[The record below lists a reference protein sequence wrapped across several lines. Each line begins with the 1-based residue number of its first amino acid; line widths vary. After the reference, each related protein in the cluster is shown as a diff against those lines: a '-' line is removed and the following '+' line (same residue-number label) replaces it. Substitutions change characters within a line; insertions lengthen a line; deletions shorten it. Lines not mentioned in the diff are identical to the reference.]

1 MSNIKVKAQYLKD
14 FSFELPNAPAIF
26 KKNITKSEIKLAV
39 DINANK
45 VSDSNEYE
53 VVLSIKSYAEIDETK
68 EKSFIC
74 ECSYAGVF
82 ELIDIE
88 EKLLEQTLLIYCPNI
103 IFPYVRRIMTH
114 ATLDG
119 GFPPLMIE
127 PIDFY
132 TLYEN
137 RQKQDTKQVP
147 AGEESKGVASKTKAE

>member
-14 FSFELPNAPAIF
+14 FSFEVPNAPAVF
-26 KKNITKSEIKLAV
+26 KQNIAQSEIKLSV

-45 VSDSNEYE
+45 FGETNEYE
-53 VVLSIKSYAEIDETK
+53 VVLSIKAYAELKENK
-68 EKSFIC
+68 EKAFIC
-74 ECSYAGVF
+74 ECSYAGIF
-82 ELIDIE
+82 ELVDIE
-88 EKLLEQTLLIYCPNI
+88 EDLLEQTLLIYCPNI

-114 ATLDG
+114 STLDG

-137 RQKQDTKQVP
+137 RQKSQGGEKQTQAP
-147 AGEESKGVASKTKAE
+147 AAE

>member
-14 FSFELPNAPAIF
+14 FSFEVPDAPAIF
-26 KKNITKSEIKLAV
+26 TKNISQSEIKLAV

-45 VSDSNEYE
+45 ISDNNEYE
-53 VVLSIKSYAEIDETK
+53 VVLSINAYAELKETK
-68 EKSFIC
+68 EKAFIS
-74 ECSYAGVF
+74 EASYAGIF
-82 ELIDIE
+82 ELVEIE
-88 EKLLEQTLLIYCPNI
+88 EKLIEQTLLIYCPNI
-103 IFPYVRRIMTH
+103 IFPYIRRIMTH

-137 RQKQDTKQVP
+137 RKKE
-147 AGEESKGVASKTKAE
+147 GEKPTKA

>member
-14 FSFELPNAPAIF
+14 FSFEVPNAPAIF
-26 KKNITKSEIKLAV
+26 KKNIAQSEIKISV

-45 VSDSNEYE
+45 VSDNNEYE
-53 VVLSIKSYAEIDETK
+53 VVLSIKAYAELSETK
-68 EKSFIC
+68 EKAFIC
-74 ECSYAGVF
+74 ECAYAGIF
-82 ELIDIE
+82 ELVEIE
-88 EKLLEQTLLIYCPNI
+88 ENLLEQTLLIYCPNI

-114 ATLDG
+114 STLDG

-137 RQKQDTKQVP
+137 RKKTNEGEGEKQPEAP
-147 AGEESKGVASKTKAE
+147 AE

>member
-14 FSFELPNAPAIF
+14 LSFEIPNAPEVF
-26 KKNITKSEIKLAV
+26 KKNIAQSEIKLAV

-45 VSDSNEYE
+45 VSDNNEYE
-53 VVLSIKSYAEIDETK
+53 VILSIKSYAEINETK
-68 EKSFIC
+68 EKAFIC
-74 ECSYAGVF
+74 ESSYAGIF

-88 EKLLEQTLLIYCPNI
+88 KELLEQTLLIYCPNI
-103 IFPYVRRIMTH
+103 IFPYIRRIITH

-137 RQKQDTKQVP
+137 RKNQSEGEQKTQ
-147 AGEESKGVASKTKAE
+147 ENKA

>member
-14 FSFELPNAPAIF
+14 FSFEVPNAPAIF
-26 KKNITKSEIKLAV
+26 KKNIAQSEIKLAV

-45 VSDSNEYE
+45 IDNSDEYE
-53 VVLSIKSYAEIDETK
+53 VVLSINSYAEINETQ
-68 EKSFIC
+68 EKAFIC
-74 ECSYAGVF
+74 ECTYAGVF
-82 ELIDIE
+82 ELVDIE
-88 EKLLEQTLLIYCPNI
+88 DKLLEQTLLIYCPNI
-103 IFPYVRRIMTH
+103 IFPYVRRIMTQ

-137 RQKQDTKQVP
+137 RQKQAAEGK
-147 AGEESKGVASKTKAE
+147 KTTETTETNETE